1 MSTARDLLHELE
13 QHQVRVERHGDR
25 LRLRAPS
32 PPPPDLLERL
42 RRCKPEVLPLL
53 RDANARAV
61 LRWRLPS
68 HHPNAWATTIGS
80 PGVSLDELARDI
92 LARWPEAVFQNMS
105 TQGSGGA
112 M

>member
-13 QHQVRVERHGDR
+13 QHQVHVERHGDR
-25 LRLRAPS
+25 LRLRAPH

-53 RDANARAV
+53 RDAKARAV
-61 LRWRLPS
+61 IRWRLPS
-68 HHPNAWATTIGS
+68 HGPNAWATTIGP
-80 PGVSLDELARDI
+80 PGVSRSQLTRDI
-92 LARWPEAVFQNMS
+92 LARWPEAVFQDWGMP
-105 TQGSGGA
+105 GSGGA